1 MAPNLILSAAV
12 SLNPFVGSDGNP
24 MSDVSEFAK
33 VLDYIGS
40 LFLALS
46 ISPFSDSVT
55 QRL

>member
-12 SLNPFVGSDGNP
+12 SLKPFLDSNGKP

-46 ISPFSDSVT
+46 VSPFSDSVT

>member
-1 MAPNLILSAAV
+1 MNESLVLSAAV
-12 SLNPFVGSDGNP
+12 PLKPFLDENRIP
-24 MSDVSEFAK
+24 MTNVSEFAG

-46 ISPFSDSVT
+46 VSLFSDSVT